1 MPMSDLNAR
10 SKAVFAIAGLTSS
23 PAPVP
28 DGTAESPLETFG
40 SNVFDDKAMR
50 RHQGR
55 VPLPEK
61 DHGPR
66 RTA

>member
-28 DGTAESPLETFG
+28 DGTAGKSAGNFRFQRL
-40 SNVFDDKAMR
+40 
-50 RHQGR
+50 
-55 VPLPEK
+55 
-61 DHGPR
+61 
-66 RTA
+66 